1 MNRTVFFLFF
11 IVLGCAEVEKEKAV
25 VKSTEEEVS
34 FEIDTLIELNDTRIR
49 ILQFSESERNL
60 ILLPGWKFPIEH
72 WEDST
77 NWVEWARENRVNL
90 IMPDMH
96 KSIYQIQSYSQTR
109 SDWQKEK
116 SLTWLNDTL
125 IKKLQSDFEILKT
138 SDQVAV
144 LGISTG
150 GRGAVALVQR
160 NPDLIE
166 EVYALSGDFAT
177 TNFPNDNLYRG
188 YFGEL
193 NENIETW
200 TAEDY
205 CKLDYS
211 KNVNYH
217 LFHAENDR
225 IVPVNHSKLLKEW
238 LGQNNCQVQLNLQ
251 AKGGHNYTYW
261 NATSLRIQKDLL
273 FLSSDH

>member
-1 MNRTVFFLFF
+1 MVFFLFF
-11 IVLGCAEVEKEKAV
+11 LVLGCAEVEKEKATV
-25 VKSTEEEVS
+25 MPAEQEVS

-49 ILQFSESERNL
+49 IIQFSESERNL

-77 NWVEWARENRVNL
+77 NWVEWALANRVNL

-96 KSIYQIQSYSQTR
+96 KSIYQIRSYSNTR
-109 SDWQKEK
+109 FEWRQEK
-116 SLTWLNDTL
+116 SLTWLNDTM

-150 GRGAVALVQR
+150 GRGAVALGQR
-160 NPDLIE
+160 NPNLID

-177 TNFPNDNLYRG
+177 TKFPNDNLYRG
-188 YFGEL
+188 YFGDL
-193 NENIETW
+193 KANEEIW
-200 TAEDY
+200 IAEDY
-205 CKLDYS
+205 CKRDYS

-225 IVPVNHSKLLKEW
+225 IVPVNHSKLLNEW
-238 LGQNNCQVQLNLQ
+238 LGKNNCQVQLNLQ
-251 AKGGHNYTYW
+251 AIGGHNYNYW
-261 NATSLRIQKDLL
+261 NVVSRQIQKDLL